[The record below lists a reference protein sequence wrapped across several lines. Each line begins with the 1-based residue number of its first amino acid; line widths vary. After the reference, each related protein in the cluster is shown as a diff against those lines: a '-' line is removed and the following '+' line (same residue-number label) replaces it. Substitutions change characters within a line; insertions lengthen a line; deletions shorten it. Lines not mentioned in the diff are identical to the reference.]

1 MDSAEGDIHNGIYTI
16 ISGSLKQISTFPYT
30 SNPETAPNKMLNS
43 NTPGTYIF
51 SLNSYDLKGNSIHV
65 SVTICCLPLIDN
77 ASNCESKVFQL
88 ACESIRRSGETVPA
102 SCN

>member
-1 MDSAEGDIHNGIYTI
+1 MDSDEGSTANGIFSYF
-16 ISGSLKQISTFPYT
+16 SGSFKQVSTFPYT

-65 SVTICCLPLIDN
+65 SITICCLPLIDN